1 MAIFLATVD
10 KELLAKVLLYFIFLN
25 SLRLP
30 VLQSPQHE
38 GNKLSSKF
46 KNYTMM
52 LFLTISTKYKTESS
66 IQSRQAKNK

>member
-1 MAIFLATVD
+1 MRRE
-10 KELLAKVLLYFIFLN
+10 ELLAKVLLYFIFLN

-46 KNYTMM
+46 TVSAGKV
-52 LFLTISTKYKTESS
+52 L
-66 IQSRQAKNK
+66 

>member
-1 MAIFLATVD
+1 MV
-10 KELLAKVLLYFIFLN
+10 KSK
-25 SLRLP
+25 
-30 VLQSPQHE
+30 
-38 GNKLSSKF
+38 KLSSKF